1 MSVSDTQP
9 IKQKIIYVYR
19 HLGYPKHDGWLKI
32 GDETGLDSRR
42 IINQNEADNM
52 PTETLFQIPAIDV
65 YGHSFRDYDIHRGLE
80 LAGYER
86 EPKAANA
93 KRKSE
98 WFKVDLATVQQ
109 IIDDR
114 IHCRGSFLNRRPT
127 GAEKPQIVLR
137 AEQVKAI
144 NVTYGYW
151 ENRAQFPD
159 RNFLW
164 NAKPRFGKTL
174 TAYKFAEKI
183 GAKRILIVTNRPAIS
198 DSWARDFYD
207 HIEQDSQ
214 INYLFAAS
222 KSFFVNHRRVPSRED
237 ILNVSGEF
245 ANNLSRPLIFFISL
259 QDLKGRSADATGFK
273 QKNQWIFD
281 LPGGWDLLII
291 DESHEGVRTLRTAD
305 VRKNLK
311 VDFTLHLSGT
321 PFKAIADGEFT
332 SDQIFNWSYSDEQ
345 EAKEIWDYEQGD
357 NPYAVLPRMNFRAY
371 HMSTMMESQV
381 EDQEACFD
389 LGEFFKASGNGFV
402 RPGDVEKWLDK
413 ISGVKRD
420 SATGAVTILPVDGK
434 LNQPFDSEEKRN
446 QLRHTFWFMSR
457 INECRAMKEL
467 LNKHPIFKDYKVI
480 LAAGKGDDEYEGKKV
495 LEQVQNAIGK
505 DPTTTKTI
513 TLSCGQLT
521 TGITV
526 RPWTAVFMLY
536 GTTGTGSII
545 KSSSTQYLQAAF
557 RAQNPWSYGEHQEF
571 YKSDCY
577 VFDFAPDRVLT
588 ILQDYAVNL
597 SGSKKHEDHKPA
609 IRKLLNYMSVISMDD
624 AGELR
629 ELDAKGIVE
638 LPRKLIAKE
647 IVDGGFVTSNKL
659 FNISNIFHASPE
671 ARAIINKL
679 QAVKK
684 QKLEKNPQD
693 LPEPQTKVD
702 EDDNVIID
710 PEILV
715 NTSNGILKEKKY
727 EELTTAEAQ
736 MAREAAQNERTL
748 DSSYLPDEIP
758 AAKQALIQEAAQE
771 IKVAAQKKTEER
783 KKKEEDEYRDKL
795 RGFARTIPMLL
806 HAYGRYGITF
816 DDLEKIIADD
826 VFEQITGI
834 SKDEFRVLRKENYF
848 NEDNCNVAIKEFM
861 SREEELSNYFSIG
874 VDADI
879 FDYIPMQEQNRV
891 FTPKKVVAK
900 MLDMLEEE
908 NPEIFQSTRRKFLD
922 PYSKSGL
929 FLAGIVKR
937 LYQNLRPRFRSE
949 KDCLMHILSNQIY
962 AWSPSDPLRKSSI
975 NTVIGFMRFNR
986 NDYEPKDKRSL
997 ENNFLNYNPM
1007 NEKGEINY
1015 EQVLE
1020 HIQKCWGEDMKFDVI
1035 IGNPPYQLGRR
1046 QIYADFYRM
1055 AVDLKPDLLCM
1066 VFPVGWQKPT
1076 NTNGLSQ
1083 LNNEKYKRDRHLI
1096 RIDNYYEDGPDRL
1109 FPNVGTGGVNIV
1121 LRDSHKDNG
1130 GDIEKFEYGQMVGR
1144 VVLPIS
1150 QEESDKP
1157 DELKSLLARVDYSN
1171 NMEQLG
1177 SSSKPYN
1184 FRADPLRAPQVYG
1197 ITLEND
1203 RQRQDDVR
1211 LFGLLPRGGRG
1222 YKYTSR
1228 ATIPRISPNI
1238 DTYKLFVPKAWGNM
1252 SKNAGLGGS
1261 YSNIGIAR
1269 PGDICSE
1276 TFIEFGPF
1284 KSDEEA
1290 RKMAKYFFTK
1300 FFRALLFLAKDSQN
1314 TAKEKY
1320 KFIPLPDLSK
1330 PYFNKS
1336 IAEIDEAL
1344 FEEYNIPQEI
1354 REFIRKNIQ
1363 TRDESNIDI
1372 L

>member
-9 IKQKIIYVYR
+9 IKQKVIYVYR
-19 HLGYPKHDGWLKI
+19 HIGYPKHDGWLKI
-32 GDETGLDSRR
+32 GDETGLDSKR

-65 YGHSFRDYDIHRGLE
+65 YGYSFRDYDIHRGLE

-114 IHCRGSFLNRRPT
+114 IHCRGSFLNQRPT

-144 NVTYGYW
+144 NVTYDYW
-151 ENRAQFPD
+151 QNRAQFPD

-237 ILNVSGEF
+237 ILNVSGDF
-245 ANNLSRPLIFFISL
+245 ANDLSRPLIFFISL
-259 QDLKGRSADATGFK
+259 QDLKGRSADAAGFK
-273 QKNQWIFD
+273 QRNQWIFD

-291 DESHEGVRTLRTAD
+291 DESHEGVRTLKTAD

-402 RPGDVEKWLDK
+402 RQGDVEKWLDK

-420 SATGAVTILPVDGK
+420 PETGAVTILSVDGK

-467 LNKHPIFKDYKVI
+467 LNKHPIFKDYKVV

-505 DPTTTKTI
+505 DPTKTKTI

-659 FNISNIFHASPE
+659 FNINNIFHASPE

-702 EDDNVIID
+702 EDDNAIID

-736 MAREAAQNERTL
+736 MAREAAQNERAL

-771 IKVAAQKKTEER
+771 IKAAAQKKTEER

-806 HAYGRYGITF
+806 HTYGRYGITF

-861 SREEELSNYFSIG
+861 AREEELSNYFSIG

-908 NPEIFQSTRRKFLD
+908 NPEIFRSTRRRFLD

-997 ENNFLNYNPM
+997 ENNFLNYDPM
-1007 NEKGEINY
+1007 NEKGEINH

-1211 LFGLLPRGGRG
+1211 LFGLLPGGGRG

-1344 FEEYNIPQEI
+1344 FEEYNIPQET

>member
-1 MSVSDTQP
+1 M
-9 IKQKIIYVYR
+9 
-19 HLGYPKHDGWLKI
+19 
-32 GDETGLDSRR
+32 
-42 IINQNEADNM
+42 
-52 PTETLFQIPAIDV
+52 
-65 YGHSFRDYDIHRGLE
+65 
-80 LAGYER
+80 
-86 EPKAANA
+86 
-93 KRKSE
+93 
-98 WFKVDLATVQQ
+98 
-109 IIDDR
+109 
-114 IHCRGSFLNRRPT
+114 
-127 GAEKPQIVLR
+127 
-137 AEQVKAI
+137 
-144 NVTYGYW
+144 
-151 ENRAQFPD
+151 
-159 RNFLW
+159 
-164 NAKPRFGKTL
+164 
-174 TAYKFAEKI
+174 
-183 GAKRILIVTNRPAIS
+183 
-198 DSWARDFYD
+198 
-207 HIEQDSQ
+207 
-214 INYLFAAS
+214 
-222 KSFFVNHRRVPSRED
+222 
-237 ILNVSGEF
+237 
-245 ANNLSRPLIFFISL
+245 
-259 QDLKGRSADATGFK
+259 
-273 QKNQWIFD
+273 
-281 LPGGWDLLII
+281 
-291 DESHEGVRTLRTAD
+291 
-305 VRKNLK
+305 
-311 VDFTLHLSGT
+311 
-321 PFKAIADGEFT
+321 
-332 SDQIFNWSYSDEQ
+332 
-345 EAKEIWDYEQGD
+345 
-357 NPYAVLPRMNFRAY
+357 
-371 HMSTMMESQV
+371 
-381 EDQEACFD
+381 
-389 LGEFFKASGNGFV
+389 
-402 RPGDVEKWLDK
+402 
-413 ISGVKRD
+413 
-420 SATGAVTILPVDGK
+420 
-434 LNQPFDSEEKRN
+434 
-446 QLRHTFWFMSR
+446 
-457 INECRAMKEL
+457 
-467 LNKHPIFKDYKVI
+467 
-480 LAAGKGDDEYEGKKV
+480 
-495 LEQVQNAIGK
+495 
-505 DPTTTKTI
+505 
-513 TLSCGQLT
+513 SCGQLT

-545 KSSSTQYLQAAF
+545 KSSSTQYLPAAF

-659 FNISNIFHASPE
+659 FNINNIFHASPE

-693 LPEPQTKVD
+693 LPEPQTKVG

-758 AAKQALIQEAAQE
+758 AAKQVLIQEAAQE
-771 IKVAAQKKTEER
+771 IKAAAQKKTEER

-861 SREEELSNYFSIG
+861 SREEELSNYFLIG

-908 NPEIFQSTRRKFLD
+908 NPEIFRSTRRRFLD

-949 KDCLMHILSNQIY
+949 KDCLMHILGNQIY

-997 ENNFLNYNPM
+997 ENNFLNYDPM
-1007 NEKGEINY
+1007 NEKGEINH

-1020 HIQKCWGEDMKFDVI
+1020 HLQKCWGEDMKFDVI

-1157 DELKSLLARVDYSN
+1157 DELKSLLACVDYSN
-1171 NMEQLG
+1171 NMEQIG
-1177 SSSKPYN
+1177 SPSKPYN

-1203 RQRQDDVR
+1203 KQQQNDVR
-1211 LFGLLPRGGRG
+1211 LFGLLPGGGRG
-1222 YKYTSR
+1222 YKYTPR

-1252 SKNAGLGGS
+1252 SKSAGLGGS

-1290 RKMAKYFFTK
+1290 RKMAKYFLTK

-1320 KFIPLPDLSK
+1320 RFIPLPDLSK

>member
-9 IKQKIIYVYR
+9 IKQKVIYVYR
-19 HLGYPKHDGWLKI
+19 HIGYPKHDGWLKI
-32 GDETGLDSRR
+32 GDETGLDSGR

-65 YGHSFRDYDIHRGLE
+65 YGHCFRDYDIHRGLE

-114 IHCRGSFLNRRPT
+114 IHCRGSFLNQRPT
-127 GAEKPQIVLR
+127 GAEKPQIILR

-151 ENRAQFPD
+151 QNRAQFPD

-207 HIEQDSQ
+207 HIEQDSL

-273 QKNQWIFD
+273 HKNQWIFD

-291 DESHEGVRTLRTAD
+291 DESHEGVRTLKTAD

-389 LGEFFKASGNGFV
+389 LGEFFKANGNGFV

-420 SATGAVTILPVDGK
+420 PETGAVTILPVDDK

-457 INECRAMKEL
+457 VNECRAMKEL
-467 LNKHPIFKDYKVI
+467 LNKHPIFKDYKVV

-495 LEQVQNAIGK
+495 LEQVQNAIGE
-505 DPTTTKTI
+505 DPTKTKTI

-702 EDDNVIID
+702 EDDNAIID

-758 AAKQALIQEAAQE
+758 AAKQALIQKAAQE

-962 AWSPSDPLRKSSI
+962 AWSPSDSLRKSSI

-997 ENNFLNYNPM
+997 ENNFLNYDPM
-1007 NEKGEINY
+1007 NEKGEINH
-1015 EQVLE
+1015 EQILE

-1211 LFGLLPRGGRG
+1211 LFGLLPGGGRG

>member
-736 MAREAAQNERTL
+736 MARGAAQGERAL
-748 DSSYLPDEIP
+748 DSSHLPDEIP

-929 FLAGIVKR
+929 FLASIVKR

-1007 NEKGEINY
+1007 NEKGEINH

-1055 AVDLKPDLLCM
+1055 AVDLKPDLLCV

>member
-9 IKQKIIYVYR
+9 IKQKVIYVYR
-19 HLGYPKHDGWLKI
+19 HIGYPKHDGWLKI
-32 GDETGLDSRR
+32 GDETGLDSGR

-65 YGHSFRDYDIHRGLE
+65 YGRSFRDYDIHRGLE

-127 GAEKPQIVLR
+127 GDEKPQIVLR
-137 AEQVKAI
+137 AEQIKAI

-151 ENRAQFPD
+151 QNRAQFPD

-214 INYLFAAS
+214 TNYLFAAS

-259 QDLKGRSADATGFK
+259 QDLKGKSANATGFK

-291 DESHEGVRTLRTAD
+291 DESHEGVRTLKTAD

-413 ISGVKRD
+413 ISGVKRGPE
-420 SATGAVTILPVDGK
+420 TGAVTILPVDDK

-457 INECRAMKEL
+457 VNECRAMKEL
-467 LNKHPIFKDYKVI
+467 LNKHPIFKDYKVV
-480 LAAGKGDDEYEGKKV
+480 LAAGKGDNEYEGKKV
-495 LEQVQNAIGK
+495 LEQVQNAIGE
-505 DPTTTKTI
+505 DPTKTKTI

-702 EDDNVIID
+702 EDDNAIID

-736 MAREAAQNERTL
+736 MAREAAQNERAL
-748 DSSYLPDEIP
+748 DNSYLPDEIP
-758 AAKQALIQEAAQE
+758 AAKQMLIQEAAQE
-771 IKVAAQKKTEER
+771 IKAAAQRKTEER

-861 SREEELSNYFSIG
+861 AREEELSNYFSIG

-908 NPEIFQSTRRKFLD
+908 NPEIFRSTRRRFLD

-997 ENNFLNYNPM
+997 ENNFLNYDPM
-1007 NEKGEINY
+1007 NEKGEINH

-1083 LNNEKYKRDRHLI
+1083 LNNERYKRDRHLI

-1121 LRDSHKDNG
+1121 LRDSRKDNG
-1130 GDIEKFEYGQMVGR
+1130 GGIEKFEYGKMVGK

-1150 QEESDKP
+1150 QEESNKP
-1157 DELKSLLARVDYSN
+1157 DELKSLLACVDYSN

-1177 SSSKPYN
+1177 SSRKPYN
-1184 FRADPLRAPQVYG
+1184 FGADPLRAPQVYG

-1203 RQRQDDVR
+1203 KQQQDDVR

-1252 SKNAGLGGS
+1252 SKSAGLGGS

-1363 TRDESNIDI
+1363 TRDEPNIDI